1 MRELE
6 KLNSPLIICS
16 VLLFAACSGP
26 EGDEAHGTSTRE
38 VPLIREVV
46 DSRFDEYLQDMM
58 TDEHFTGVALAM
70 KSGIL
75 IHAKGYGNATG
86 KKENTVATVFHVA
99 SVTKQFTA
107 VAVLQLVEKGM
118 VDLDVSV
125 NEYLPRKYQSSKWKT
140 VSIHHLLSHSSGIT
154 DYALTRDYY
163 DVVDGFCLGDT
174 VDGMVKEAMT
184 KELEF
189 DPGSRYSYS
198 NIGFTLLGFVV
209 ENQSSI
215 PYHEYMAT
223 NILEPMG
230 MTSSKIH
237 IIGHV
242 PDAEEA
248 QGYRWN
254 EEIGVHAL
262 DEVVTLPVT
271 APDGGLV
278 TTLSDFV
285 KWADIYMG
293 SESEVLNEE
302 SLATMTTPAVPVHG
316 TDPDFED
323 ARGVPQSYGYG
334 LFIGDDLISHPGYI
348 VGYRSHF
355 IVDREKQL
363 LIVVFS
369 NNTTNDPKRIS
380 TGLLSILDLPSS

>member
-1 MRELE
+1 MREFE
-6 KLNSPLIICS
+6 KLNSTLIICL

-26 EGDEAHGTSTRE
+26 EEEDAAGTPTQE
-38 VPLIREVV
+38 VPLIRELV

-58 TDEHFTGVALAM
+58 TDEHFTGVALVM

-107 VAVLQLVEKGM
+107 AAVLQLVEKGM

-125 NEYLPRKYQSSKWKT
+125 NEYLPRKYQSSKWET

-174 VDGMVKEAMT
+174 VDGMIKEAMT

-189 DPGSRYSYS
+189 EPGSRYSYS

-209 ENQSSI
+209 ENQSST
-215 PYHEYMAT
+215 PYHEYLAT
-223 NILEPMG
+223 NIFEPMG
-230 MTSSKIH
+230 MTSSKVH

-248 QGYRWN
+248 KGYRWN
-254 EEIGVHAL
+254 EEIGAHAP

-278 TTLSDFV
+278 TTLSDFA
-285 KWADIYMG
+285 KWSDIYMG
-293 SESEVLNEE
+293 SESEVLNAE
-302 SLATMTTPAVPVHG
+302 SLAAMTTPAVPIHG
-316 TDPDFED
+316 TDSDFED

-334 LFIGDDLISHPGYI
+334 LFIGDQLVSHEGYI

-355 IVDREKQL
+355 IVDREKRM

-380 TGLLSILDLPSS
+380 TGILSILDSSSS